1 MLPARLYVRGAGE
14 YAIEI
19 VSGALAI
26 EHSVAVLDVAHPAAE
41 GGTIAFLTFGPECAH
56 AAQATPA
63 IPAATAKM
71 QGWTL
76 HATED
81 DERGR
86 VGVRGRHGRESGLGT
101 APSMRHGPEEI
112 IHGLLPRSDQLCE
125 HFRACK
131 QQSRRC
137 WSSQILAKGDIVT
150 RAAPPCAQSF
160 SWPPPSFCLLE
171 IDLQYFRVQ
180 HQGRDGNSF
189 NLRLID
195 EAASLSSYARLGI
208 RSTRRGT
215 LAAKPATFV
224 ADDHDEVP

>member
-1 MLPARLYVRGAGE
+1 MLPARLYVRGVGE

-41 GGTIAFLTFGPECAH
+41 GGTIAFLPFGPKCAH

-76 HATED
+76 HVTED

-86 VGVRGRHGRESGLGT
+86 VGVRGRHGRESSLGT

-150 RAAPPCAQSF
+150 RAAPSAQSF
-160 SWPPPSFCLLE
+160 FRPHLRSFARNRS
-171 IDLQYFRVQ
+171 FRVYPSTKSRGPQ
-180 HQGRDGNSF
+180 VIK
-189 NLRLID
+189 LID
-195 EAASLSSYARLGI
+195 EAASLQLQVEL
-208 RSTRRGT
+208 RSTRNT
-215 LAAKPATFV
+215 
-224 ADDHDEVP
+224 